1 MLSFHSRHFPHATE
15 PNCETVDN
23 IPVEED
29 DCLGTYEDG
38 AERTLTDEQ
47 IAMFRHSELQE
58 MIKQHRIEMENAD
71 DGGAEMPQQHT
82 ESSLKTDAPPKSTVP
97 SANTRS
103 ENMPDPRSKD
113 FQVPNKSSVNKK
125 RKRGK
130 QVKQPFYKP
139 TKQDKEQFTHD
150 GDERTFRRICRE
162 ADELKTDEFELDY

>member
-1 MLSFHSRHFPHATE
+1 MLSFHSHHFTHTTE
-15 PNCETVDN
+15 PNSETADN
-23 IPVEED
+23 VPVEED

-58 MIKQHRIEMENAD
+58 MIKKHRIDMENTDDYDAD
-71 DGGAEMPQQHT
+71 MPHQHI
-82 ESSLKTDAPPKSTVP
+82 ERSLKTNAAVRSTIS

-103 ENMPDPRSKD
+103 ENMPDQSSKD
-113 FQVPNKSSVNKK
+113 IQPPKKSSTNKK

-139 TKQDKEQFTHD
+139 EKQDKEQFTHE

>member
-1 MLSFHSRHFPHATE
+1 MLSFHSRHFSHTTE
-15 PNCETVDN
+15 PSSETIDN
-23 IPVEED
+23 TPVEED

-58 MIKQHRIEMENAD
+58 IIKRHRIEMENAED
-71 DGGAEMPQQHT
+71 DDAEMSHQHT
-82 ESSLKTDAPPKSTVP
+82 ERSIKTNADVMSTIP
-97 SANTRS
+97 NANTRS
-103 ENMPDPRSKD
+103 ENVPEQRSKD
-113 FQVPNKSSVNKK
+113 IQVPYKSSINKK

-139 TKQDKEQFTHD
+139 EKQDKEQFTHD